1 MDSKRIKVTAIIF
14 LGLLMLL
21 FAVNVFI
28 SIPLDGAVDVSRIDV
43 SNFQVDH
50 KYYRLSAED
59 YSINSSLDTI
69 HIGSSVLPLISHQY
83 TYFDVSVDQGAGDT
97 FNMVVRATGKER
109 EALLHGDA
117 VDLYGMISN
126 YEEPSAISLND
137 NGETVLGRW
146 VKTAA
151 FAVLSLI
158 CFHFIIKIAAR

>member
-21 FAVNVFI
+21 FAANVFI
-28 SIPLDGAVDVSRIDV
+28 SIPLSRAVDASKIDIA
-43 SNFQVDH
+43 NFQVDH

-59 YSINSSLDTI
+59 YSINNSLDTI
-69 HIGSSVLPLISHQY
+69 HIRSSVLPLISHQY

-151 FAVLSLI
+151 FAFLSLT
-158 CFHFIIKIAAR
+158 CFYFITKIVTK